1 MDTIEQTQDAGWR
14 GTVAKASLA
23 LSIFTVLWFII
34 AALGTKLG
42 LWNWQVGLGLMTIN
56 WGLKLVALAFGVSV
70 VALGISLVKAPRKRA
85 FMLALAAF
93 LIALLLGGRILFGFI
108 GGATRLPP
116 IHDVQTDWSNP
127 IMPSDALLAVRAET
141 EAMNPVEAAPI
152 VPEYAEDRWPGTPG
166 RLVSELQEEAEF
178 DPTQQDDRADAPYP
192 KLDSYI
198 TQAPSEAAFEAILT
212 LVKERGW
219 VIVASDETA
228 GRIEAT
234 ETSFWF
240 DFKDD
245 IMIRIQ
251 PTEEGGSRIDVRS
264 TSRVG
269 LSDLG
274 ANAKRVRNLLDDIEI
289 ALR

>member
-1 MDTIEQTQDAGWR
+1 MDMTEQTQDAGWR
-14 GTVAKASLA
+14 GMVAKASLA
-23 LSIFTVLWFII
+23 LSIFTVFWFII

-42 LWNWQVGLGLMTIN
+42 LWNWQVGLGLMTIK
-56 WGLKLVALAFGVSV
+56 WGLRLIFVALGVSV
-70 VALGISLVKAPRKRA
+70 IAVILSLIKAPRKRA
-85 FMLALAAF
+85 FILAFASLLIAGLSFGRVAAF
-93 LIALLLGGRILFGFI
+93 GGE
-108 GGATRLPP
+108 ASRLPP

-127 IMPSDALLAVRAET
+127 IMPSDALLAARSGT
-141 EAMNPVEAAPI
+141 EAMNPVDAAPI

-178 DPTQQDDRADAPYP
+178 DPTKQEDRADAPYP

-212 LVKERGW
+212 LVRERGW
-219 VIVASDETA
+219 VIVTSEEVA

-245 IMIRIQ
+245 VMIRIQ

>member
-1 MDTIEQTQDAGWR
+1 MDTTEQTQDAGWR
-14 GTVAKASLA
+14 GMVAKASLA
-23 LSIFTVLWFII
+23 LSIFTILWFII

-56 WGLKLVALAFGVSV
+56 WGLKLIFVALGVSV
-70 VALGISLVKAPRKRA
+70 IAVILSLIKAPRKRA
-85 FMLALAAF
+85 FILAFASLLIAGLSFGRVAAF
-93 LIALLLGGRILFGFI
+93 GGE
-108 GGATRLPP
+108 ASRLPP

-178 DPTQQDDRADAPYP
+178 DPTRQEDRADAPYP

-219 VIVASDETA
+219 AIVTNDEAT

-245 IMIRIQ
+245 VMIRIQ

-289 ALR
+289 TLR

>member
-1 MDTIEQTQDAGWR
+1 METTEKTQNAGWR
-14 GTVAKASLA
+14 GIVAKASLA
-23 LSIFTVLWFII
+23 LSIFVVLWFII

-42 LWNWQVGLGLMTIN
+42 LWGWQVGLGLMTIN
-56 WGLKLVALAFGVSV
+56 WGLKLILAALGVSV
-70 VALGISLVKAPRKRA
+70 IAVVLSLIKAPRKRA
-85 FMLALAAF
+85 FILAFAALLIAGLSFGRVAAF
-93 LIALLLGGRILFGFI
+93 GGE
-108 GGATRLPP
+108 ATRLPP

-127 IMPSDALLAVRAET
+127 IMPSEVLLAARAGT
-141 EAMNPVEAAPI
+141 DAMNPVEAAPI
-152 VPEYAEDRWPGTPG
+152 VPDYAEERWPGTPG

-178 DPTQQDDRADAPYP
+178 DPTQQEDRADAPYP
-192 KLDSYI
+192 KLDSYE
-198 TQAPSEAAFEAILT
+198 TRAAPEAAFDAIQM

-219 VIVASDETA
+219 MIVTDDRAE

-245 IMIRIQ
+245 VMIRIQ
-251 PTEEGGSRIDVRS
+251 PTEVGGSRIDVRS
-264 TSRVG
+264 SSRVG

>member
-1 MDTIEQTQDAGWR
+1 MTDTEQNAGWR

-23 LSIFTVLWFII
+23 LSIFAVLWFII

-42 LWNWQVGLGLMTIN
+42 LWGWQVGLGLMTIN
-56 WGLKLVALAFGVSV
+56 WGLKLIFVALGVSV
-70 VALGISLVKAPRKRA
+70 VAVILSLIQAPRKRA
-85 FMLALAAF
+85 FILSFAALLVAGLSFGRVAAF
-93 LIALLLGGRILFGFI
+93 GGE
-108 GGATRLPP
+108 AARLPP
-116 IHDVQTDWSNP
+116 IHDVQTDWYNP
-127 IMPSDALLAVRAET
+127 IQPSGLLLAARTET
-141 EAMNPVEAAPI
+141 DAMNAIEDAPV
-152 VPEYAEDRWPGTPG
+152 VPDYAEARWPGTPG

-178 DPTQQDDRADAPYP
+178 DPAVQEDRVDAPYP
-192 KLDSYI
+192 KLESLV
-198 TQAPSEAAFEAILT
+198 TQAPPEAAFEAILMV
-212 LVKERGW
+212 VKERGW
-219 VIVASDETA
+219 AVVTA
-228 GRIEAT
+228 DADSGRIEAT

-251 PTEEGGSRIDVRS
+251 PTETGGSRIDVRS

-274 ANAKRVRNLLDDIEI
+274 ANAKRVRNLLDDIET

>member
-56 WGLKLVALAFGVSV
+56 WGLKLIFVALGVSV
-70 VALGISLVKAPRKRA
+70 IAVILSLIKAPRKRA
-85 FMLALAAF
+85 FILAFASLLIAGLSFGRVAAF
-93 LIALLLGGRILFGFI
+93 GGE
-108 GGATRLPP
+108 ASRLPP

>member
-23 LSIFTVLWFII
+23 LSIFTVFWFII

-56 WGLKLVALAFGVSV
+56 WGLKLIFVALGVSV
-70 VALGISLVKAPRKRA
+70 IAVILSLIKAPRKRA
-85 FMLALAAF
+85 FILAFASLLIAGLSFGRVAAF
-93 LIALLLGGRILFGFI
+93 GGE
-108 GGATRLPP
+108 ASRLPP

-245 IMIRIQ
+245 IMSRIQ

>member
-1 MDTIEQTQDAGWR
+1 MDTTEQTQDAGWR
-14 GTVAKASLA
+14 GMVAKASLA
-23 LSIFTVLWFII
+23 LSIFTILWFII

-56 WGLKLVALAFGVSV
+56 WGLKLIFVALGVSV
-70 VALGISLVKAPRKRA
+70 IAVILSLIKAPRKRA
-85 FMLALAAF
+85 FILAFASLLIAGLSFGRVAAF
-93 LIALLLGGRILFGFI
+93 GGE
-108 GGATRLPP
+108 ASRLPP

-178 DPTQQDDRADAPYP
+178 DPTQQEDRADAPYP

-219 VIVASDETA
+219 AIVTSDEAT

-245 IMIRIQ
+245 VMIRIQ

-289 ALR
+289 TLR

>member
-1 MDTIEQTQDAGWR
+1 
-14 GTVAKASLA
+14 
-23 LSIFTVLWFII
+23 
-34 AALGTKLG
+34 
-42 LWNWQVGLGLMTIN
+42 MTIN
-56 WGLKLVALAFGVSV
+56 WGLKLIFVALGVSV
-70 VALGISLVKAPRKRA
+70 IAVILSLIKAPRKRA
-85 FMLALAAF
+85 FILAFASLLIAGLSFGRVAAF
-93 LIALLLGGRILFGFI
+93 GGE
-108 GGATRLPP
+108 ASRLPP

>member
-1 MDTIEQTQDAGWR
+1 MSTTEQTQDAGWR
-14 GTVAKASLA
+14 GLVAKASLA

-34 AALGTKLG
+34 AAVGTKLS
-42 LWNWQVGLGLMTIN
+42 LWSWQFGLGQMTIN
-56 WGLKLVALAFGVSV
+56 WGLKLIFLALGVSV
-70 VALGISLVKAPRKRA
+70 IALILSLVAAPRKRA
-85 FMLALAAF
+85 FILAFAALLVAGLSFGRVAAF
-93 LIALLLGGRILFGFI
+93 GGE
-108 GGATRLPP
+108 ASRLPP

-127 IMPSDALLAVRAET
+127 ILPSEALLAARTASK
-141 EAMNPVEAAPI
+141 ASNPVEAAPL
-152 VPEYAEDRWPGTPG
+152 VPDNAEERWPGTPG

-178 DPTQQDDRADAPYP
+178 DPAVQEDRADAPYP
-192 KLDSYI
+192 KLDSYV
-198 TQAPSEAAFEAILT
+198 TQAPPEAAFEAILM

-219 VIVASDETA
+219 KIVTDDTDA

-245 IMIRIQ
+245 VMIRIL
-251 PTEEGGSRIDVRS
+251 PTDEGGSRIDVRS
-264 TSRVG
+264 ASRVG

-289 ALR
+289 ALH